1 MSNKTFD
8 LNKAFDDF
16 LGRKDTKSVCLQLLL
31 AAFCIVGF
39 IGGFYILDWLILIN
53 NS

>member
-16 LGRKDTKSVCLQLLL
+16 LDRKDPKSFCLQLLL
-31 AAFCIVGF
+31 AVLCIVGF
-39 IGGFYILDWLILIN
+39 IGGFHILDWLILIN

>member
-16 LGRKDTKSVCLQLLL
+16 LDRKDTKSVCLQFLL
-31 AAFCIVGF
+31 ATFCVVAAVGVCH
-39 IGGFYILDWLILIN
+39 ILDWLILIN